1 MLSIFYHNL
10 NMTNIDNMTNMDII
24 TEYASE
30 GPLHQLFMI
39 QAMEMYAEKM
49 IQKREQVIEQ
59 FERTII
65 DGNAWVKCAE
75 DWVK

>member
-1 MLSIFYHNL
+1 
-10 NMTNIDNMTNMDII
+10 
-24 TEYASE
+24 
-30 GPLHQLFMI
+30 LHQLFMI

-49 IQKREQVIEQ
+49 IKKREQVIEQ